1 MSDNFDFLGEV
12 SSLDT
17 IPESYKTLYQ
27 PTEDGTK
34 FVLDPILAKKL
45 DVNPLKTA
53 LASERKLREE
63 FQKKAKVAEKLDSL
77 GINPDD
83 LENIIAGK
91 QTSGKKLSDDENEK
105 IRKQIADQ
113 YGKEIEAYKT
123 TNQKLTTRLQSS
135 VVEDV
140 AIRALIE
147 EKGSV
152 DLLLPHIKSMVK
164 VEFDENY
171 NPVVKVYDKDGQ
183 PLVDREGKY
192 FTVKDLVKYLKTQ
205 DVFAR
210 AFEGDG
216 RSGGGTPPGNSARG
230 TSVRNPFV
238 KGQVNLTEQ
247 GRLLKEN
254 PALAER
260 LKKEAGIV

>member
-1 MSDNFDFLGEV
+1 MSDNFDFTSEV

-17 IPESYKTLYQ
+17 VPEAYKPLYQ
-27 PTEDGTK
+27 PTEDGAK
-34 FVLDPILAKKL
+34 FVLDPILAKKM
-45 DVNPLKTA
+45 DVSPLKNA
-53 LASERKLREE
+53 LASERKLKEQYEKR
-63 FQKKAKVAEKLDSL
+63 AKIADKLDNL

-91 QTSGKKLSDDENEK
+91 QGAGKKSDDENEK
-105 IRKQIADQ
+105 IRKQISDQ
-113 YGKEIEAYKT
+113 YTKEIETYKN
-123 TNQKLTTRLQSS
+123 TNQKLAGRLQAS

-140 AIRALIE
+140 AIRALVE

-164 VEFDENY
+164 VEFDEEY
-171 NPVVKVYDKDGQ
+171 NPVVKVYDRDGQ
-183 PLVDREGKY
+183 PLVDRDGKY

-210 AFEGDG
+210 AFEGEG
-216 RSGGGTPPGNSARG
+216 RSGGGTPPRNGAGG
-230 TSVRNPFV
+230 TSIKNPFV

-260 LKKEAGIV
+260 LKKEAGNF

>member
-1 MSDNFDFLGEV
+1 MTENFDFISEV
-12 SSLDT
+12 ISLDT
-17 IPESYKTLYQ
+17 VPEAYKPLYQ

-34 FVLDPILAKKL
+34 FVLDPIIAKKL
-45 DVNPLKTA
+45 DVSPLKNA

-63 FQKKAKVAEKLDSL
+63 FQKKAKVADKLDSL
-77 GINPDD
+77 GINPDE
-83 LENIIAGK
+83 LENYISGNK
-91 QTSGKKLSDDENEK
+91 QGKKASEDEGEK

-113 YGKEIEAYKT
+113 YGKEIETYKN
-123 TNQKLTTRLQSS
+123 TNQKLTSRLQAS

-140 AIRALIE
+140 AIRALVE

-164 VEFDENY
+164 VEFDEEY
-171 NPVVKVYDKDGQ
+171 NPVVKVYDRDGQ
-183 PLVDREGKY
+183 PLVGRDGNY

-210 AFEGDG
+210 AFEGEG
-216 RSGGGTPPGNSARG
+216 RSGGGTPPRNGAGG
-230 TSVRNPFV
+230 TSIKNPWS
-238 KGQVNLTEQ
+238 KEGMNLSEQ

-260 LKKEAGIV
+260 LKKEAGNS